1 MNAPEYAA
9 PQCTVIVPTYNRSE
23 LLRHTL
29 ESLRRQRLPRDE
41 FEVFVVDDGSS
52 DDTADVVDE
61 YRGMLNLRYF
71 FQEDK
76 GFRVAK
82 ARNTG
87 IAHANGEICVFI
99 DSGLL
104 LHSGFLQAH
113 LASHRASSV
122 PQAVIGYIYGLTVDD
137 EDIDSLAAAIDA
149 SDPDTTIEQM
159 REQRVHLDIRE
170 EFYEKYDND
179 DFAGLPAPWVV
190 FWSGNTSV
198 RTDQLR
204 AVGAF
209 DEAFTTW
216 GGEDTD
222 LGYRLHHAGVR
233 FVVNRDASSIHFPH
247 RKSFEENMRSSQ
259 ENCRYIIKK
268 YDDPVLGLLLEFPE
282 VDPFNYNEAIV
293 ERGLSGSRA
302 E

>member
-1 MNAPEYAA
+1 MKAPA
-9 PQCTVIVPTYNRSE
+9 CSVIVPTYNRSE

-29 ESLRRQRLPRDE
+29 ESLRLQQLPRDE

-52 DDTADVVDE
+52 DNTADVADE
-61 YRGMLNLRYF
+61 YRDVLNLRYF

-76 GFRVAK
+76 GFRVAR

-87 IAHANGEICVFI
+87 IEHANGEICVFI

-113 LASHRASSV
+113 LASHAASPV
-122 PQAVIGYIYGLTVDD
+122 PLAVIGYIYGLTADE
-137 EDIDSLAAAIDA
+137 EDIEGLAAAIDA
-149 SDPDTTIEQM
+149 SDPDSTIAKM
-159 REQRVHLDIRE
+159 REQRIHLDIRE
-170 EFYEKYDND
+170 EFYEKYTD
-179 DFAGLPAPWVV
+179 DFAGLPAPWIV

-204 AVGAF
+204 SIGAF

-216 GGEDTD
+216 GAEDTD
-222 LGYRLHHAGVR
+222 LGYRLHLAGAR

-247 RKSFEENMRSSQ
+247 RKSFEENMRSSHQ
-259 ENCRYIIKK
+259 NCRYIVKK
-268 YDDPVLGLLLEFPE
+268 YDDPILGLLLEMPD
-282 VDPFNYNEAIV
+282 VDPFNFNDVIAQ
-293 ERGLSGSRA
+293 RGLPPSRR
-302 E
+302 

>member
-1 MNAPEYAA
+1 MSAPK
-9 PQCTVIVPTYNRSE
+9 CSVIVPTYNRSE

-52 DDTADVVDE
+52 DDTADVAGE
-61 YRGMLNLRYF
+61 YRDALDLKYF

-87 IAHANGEICVFI
+87 IAHANGDICVFI

-113 LASHRASSV
+113 LASHAASPV
-122 PQAVIGYIYGLTVDD
+122 PLAVIGYIYGLTVDD

-149 SDPDTTIEQM
+149 SNPDATIERM
-159 REQRVHLDIRE
+159 REQGVHLDIRE
-170 EFYEKYDND
+170 EFYEKYAND

-222 LGYRLHHAGVR
+222 LGYRLHQAGVR

-268 YDDPVLGLLLEFPE
+268 YDDPILGLLLEFPE

-293 ERGLSGSRA
+293 ERGLAATRA